1 LSRTHLAHGG
11 VLMRI
16 SLSTA
21 ITLTSLAAAGV
32 VASTIPATSQ
42 VARPLSGLAA
52 SANDDGLVIEVRGGR
67 GGRGGGFRG
76 GGGGARF
83 AGGGVRGGGGI
94 RHAGVGGGIRHA
106 GVGGV
111 GNRRANW
118 NGNRWNG
125 NNNWNGNGW
134 GWGAAAAGVAVGTAV
149 GYGAYGSTYGYP
161 AYGYGYPAYGYGYDC
176 VTYGGCTRD

>member
-1 LSRTHLAHGG
+1 
-11 VLMRI
+11 MRI

-42 VARPLSGLAA
+42 VGRPLSGLAA
-52 SANDDGLVIEVRGGR
+52 RASDDGLVIEVRGGR
-67 GGRGGGFRG
+67 GGCGVRGGGFRG

-94 RHAGVGGGIRHA
+94 RHAGVGG
-106 GVGGV
+106 V
-111 GNRRANW
+111 GNRHANW

-134 GWGAAAAGVAVGTAV
+134 GAAAAGVAVGTAV
-149 GYGAYGSTYGYP
+149 GYGAYASTYGYP
-161 AYGYGYPAYGYGYDC
+161 AYGYGYGYPAYGYGYDC